1 MNQIVR
7 FNPTGALVI
16 PDHIAS
22 FFGEESNIEDRQTV
36 PSLSY
41 EGKVWTVSAN
51 GDKKRL
57 MKTDENG
64 DEAPVG
70 TMRVV
75 ILDYAKRRGRAL
87 YEGTYDPAK
96 PGKPT
101 CYSEDGIKAHSTV
114 DTEAVMQAVA
124 NAGLSGWSGKCD
136 GCPMANKGSKIND
149 NGKSVTACS
158 QHRMLALVPANRL
171 DYIPLR
177 LKLSITSDWDG
188 QSPDLEAQGWFA
200 FSNFTS
206 YLQKK
211 GASHTAAFVT
221 KMRFD
226 PNVTWPKVMFAHD
239 RWLDDKELAVIR
251 PIVKSDEVKS
261 LLAGTWTVTGVDGEK
276 IVDPHAQE
284 YGAAIAVHEKAVAE
298 AKVTSAA
305 FTAERVA
312 RETAAAKP
320 AAPVAQTTES
330 LRTVLMGEDDDA
342 PAAPK
347 PTATKAPKKT
357 AAEAVGLK
365 PPVAAPVVA
374 PVTDPNLE
382 ALLSKWAMEDE

>member
-1 MNQIVR
+1 MNQVVR
-7 FNPTGALVI
+7 FNPAGALAI
-16 PDHIAS
+16 PAHIAS

-51 GDKKRL
+51 GDKRKL
-57 MKTDENG
+57 TKVNDDG
-64 DEAPVG
+64 DEEAVG

-87 YEGTYDPAK
+87 YEGAYDPAK

-101 CYSEDGIKAHSTV
+101 CWSEDGIRPHASV
-114 DTEAVMQAVA
+114 EAKQHTT
-124 NAGLSGWSGKCD
+124 CE
-136 GCPMANKGSKIND
+136 GCPMSIKGSKVND
-149 NGKSVTACS
+149 NGKAVTACS
-158 QHRMLALVPANRL
+158 QHRMLAIVPANKL
-171 DYIPLR
+171 DFTPLR

-239 RWLDDKELAVIR
+239 RWLTDTELAAVK
-251 PIVKSDEVKS
+251 PIVKSDAVKS
-261 LLAGTWTVTGVDGEK
+261 LLAGTWTATGVDGEK
-276 IVDPHAQE
+276 IDEV
-284 YGAAIAVHEKAVAE
+284 VAE
-298 AKVTSAA
+298 PVKAKVKPVVVTPVYVAPKLTAKDIVKAA
-305 FTAERVA
+305 VEAPRTVSLMDDDDDFIPQTVV
-312 RETAAAKP
+312 TPPAKP
-320 AAPVAQTTES
+320 VVAKKTTVAATAAPV
-330 LRTVLMGEDDDA
+330 
-342 PAAPK
+342 K
-347 PTATKAPKKT
+347 PSI
-357 AAEAVGLK
+357 V
-365 PPVAAPVVA
+365 APVVA
-374 PVTDPNLE
+374 KVSNPDIE
-382 ALLSKWAMEDE
+382 KLLASWDTEMENG